1 MKNTRKF
8 AAMIAALTLSVC
20 SIAPMISSAAT
31 ASAGHT
37 LTITSYDNANHT
49 YEAYQIFSGTYNNGS
64 LTDIQWGDG
73 VKSANLIADLKN
85 DATLGTLF
93 ENCTSAQDVAD
104 VLSSEDVD
112 TGEKVFTHDSNLSQA
127 FAKVVGRNLTDVTS
141 GTYSNGTITG
151 LADGYYLG
159 QDASNPTIADNGANS
174 GAKTRFVIGV
184 VGTDM
189 EIISKSSA
197 PTVVKKVKEN
207 SDTGSDY
214 EWTHGEGTVVDE
226 DYNDVADYNIG
237 DDVPF
242 KLYGTLPSTYDDYEH
257 YYYKFSDELG
267 EEFTLAGNAE
277 FKISVNGERKITLT
291 LGRNG
296 KAYDSSLG
304 TDIFIDHHG
313 LLGANNEHSWGI
325 DITIED
331 IKKLAPNATDVI
343 TVEYVAKLNDKAV
356 IGLDGQING
365 VKLEYSNN
373 PNIEYVP
380 STGDEDYNSKESPE
394 SPKDDDDNVETGS
407 TPWDGVIVFTYGVD
421 IDKVKEDNTTK
432 LAGAKF
438 AIYKQVPLNESS
450 ATSGQIED
458 DTTLYKKVYLA
469 VDANGEVKELN
480 EAPTKD
486 TVVGSANGVW
496 ESNGTDNIEI
506 KGLDAGTYYIT
517 ELSAPAGYNKL
528 SEDITFVISPTITN
542 GEAEKRQSWIYSI
555 DKSTAKDALTGL
567 DIKYGNVSDTELGN
581 DAVGVTA
588 ESGKGTI
595 TIVNKKGAEL
605 PSTGGIGTTIFYLG
619 GGCMVA
625 VAGIFL
631 ITKKRMGKEEN

>member
-267 EEFTLAGNAE
+267 EEFTLADNAE

-291 LGRNG
+291 LGQNG

-438 AIYKQVPLNESS
+438 AIYKEVAAETGTP
-450 ATSGQIED
+450 
-458 DTTLYKKVYLA
+458 KKVYLA
-469 VDANGEVKELN
+469 VNVNGEVKELT
-480 EAPTKD
+480 ETPTTD
-486 TVVGSANGVW
+486 YLGPTNGVW
-496 ESNGTDNIEI
+496 ESNGIDNIEI

-517 ELSAPAGYNKL
+517 ELSAPTGYNKL
-528 SEDITFVISPTITN
+528 SEDIQFTISPTIMEN
-542 GEAEKRQSWIYSI
+542 RQSWIYST
-555 DKSTAKDALTGL
+555 DKSNAKDALTGL

-581 DAVGVTA
+581 DAVGVTV

-605 PSTGGIGTTIFYLG
+605 PSTGGIGTKIFYLG

>member
-1 MKNTRKF
+1 MKNTKKF

-438 AIYKQVPLNESS
+438 AIYKEVAAETGTP
-450 ATSGQIED
+450 
-458 DTTLYKKVYLA
+458 KKVYLA
-469 VDANGEVKELN
+469 VNVNGEVKELT
-480 EAPTKD
+480 ETPTTD
-486 TVVGSANGVW
+486 YLGPTNGVW
-496 ESNGTDNIEI
+496 ESNGIDNIEI

-517 ELSAPAGYNKL
+517 ELSAPTGYNKL
-528 SEDITFVISPTITN
+528 SEDIQFTISPTIMEN
-542 GEAEKRQSWIYSI
+542 RQSWIYST
-555 DKSTAKDALTGL
+555 DKFTAKDALTGL

-605 PSTGGIGTTIFYLG
+605 PSTGGIGTKIFYLG

>member
-1 MKNTRKF
+1 MKNTKKF

-93 ENCTSAQDVAD
+93 ENCTSAQYVAD

-267 EEFTLAGNAE
+267 EEFTLADNAE

-304 TDIFIDHHG
+304 TDIFIDHYG

-438 AIYKQVPLNESS
+438 AIYKEVAAETGTP
-450 ATSGQIED
+450 
-458 DTTLYKKVYLA
+458 KKVYLA
-469 VDANGEVKELN
+469 VNVNGEVKELT
-480 EAPTKD
+480 ETPTTD
-486 TVVGSANGVW
+486 YLGPTNGVW
-496 ESNGTDNIEI
+496 ESNGIDNIEI

-517 ELSAPAGYNKL
+517 ELSAPTGYNKL
-528 SEDITFVISPTITN
+528 SEDIQFTISPTIMEN
-542 GEAEKRQSWIYSI
+542 RQSWIYST

-605 PSTGGIGTTIFYLG
+605 PSTGGIGTKIFYLG

>member
-214 EWTHGEGTVVDE
+214 EWTHGEGTTVIDE

-257 YYYKFSDELG
+257 YYYQFTDNLG
-267 EEFTLAGNAE
+267 GEFTLAEGTE
-277 FKISVNGERKITLT
+277 FNISVNGERKITLT
-291 LGRNG
+291 LGQNG

-304 TDIFIDHHG
+304 TDIFIEHHG
-313 LLGANNEHSWGI
+313 SLGGNNEHSLG
-325 DITIED
+325 ITIED

-365 VKLEYSNN
+365 VTLKYSNN

-380 STGDEDYNSKESPE
+380 KTGDEDDNDKENPE
-394 SPKDDDDNVETGS
+394 SPGDEETGS

-450 ATSGQIED
+450 ATSGPIED

-542 GEAEKRQSWIYSI
+542 GEAENRQSWIYST

-595 TIVNKKGAEL
+595 TIVNKKGSEL

>member
-8 AAMIAALTLSVC
+8 AAMMAALTLSAC

-73 VKSANLIADLKN
+73 VKSANLIADLNN

-104 VLSSEDVD
+104 VLSSEDGS
-112 TGEKVFTHDSNLSQA
+112 TGEKVFKHDSNLTQA

-151 LADGYYLG
+151 LADGYYLV
-159 QDASNPTIADNGANS
+159 QDASNPTIANNGANS

-189 EIISKSSA
+189 EITSKSSA

-214 EWTHGEGTVVDE
+214 EWVHGEGTVVDE
-226 DYNDVADYNIG
+226 DYNDIADYNIG
-237 DDVPF
+237 DVVPF
-242 KLYGTLPSTYDDYEH
+242 KLYGTLPSTYADYEH
-257 YYYKFSDELG
+257 YYYKFTDNLG
-267 EEFTLAGNAE
+267 SEFTLADDAE
-277 FKISVNGERKITLT
+277 FNISVNGKSKIKLT
-291 LGRNG
+291 LGQNG

-304 TDIFIDHHG
+304 TDIFIDYYG
-313 LLGANNEHSWGI
+313 LLGVNNEQSWGI

-331 IKKLAPNATDVI
+331 IKKLAPNAEDVI
-343 TVEYVAKLNDKAV
+343 TVEYFAKLNDKAV

-380 STGDEDYNSKESPE
+380 STGDEDDNYKESPE
-394 SPKDDDDNVETGS
+394 SPGEYETGE

-450 ATSGQIED
+450 ATSGPIED

-469 VDANGEVKELN
+469 VDENGEVKELN

-542 GEAEKRQSWIYSI
+542 GEAEKRQSWIYST

-581 DAVGVTA
+581 DAIGITA

>member
-242 KLYGTLPSTYDDYEH
+242 KLYGTLPSTYADYEH
-257 YYYKFSDELG
+257 YYYQFTDNLG
-267 EEFTLAGNAE
+267 GEFTLAEYPE
-277 FKISVNGERKITLT
+277 FKISVNGEQKTILT
-291 LGRNG
+291 ADNEG
-296 KAYDSSLG
+296 KAYNGSLG
-304 TDIFIDHHG
+304 TDIFINISEKTEKI
-313 LLGANNEHSWGI
+313 NNVDVKTSNIE
-325 DITIED
+325 ITIED
-331 IKKLAPNATDVI
+331 IKQLAPNATDVI

-365 VKLEYSNN
+365 VTLKYSNN

-380 STGDEDYNSKESPE
+380 KTGDEDDNDKENPE
-394 SPKDDDDNVETGS
+394 SPGDEETGS

-421 IDKVKEDNTTK
+421 IDKVKEDKTK

-450 ATSGQIED
+450 ATSGPIED

-469 VDANGEVKELN
+469 VNANGEVKELN

-542 GEAEKRQSWIYSI
+542 GEAENRQSWIYSI
-555 DKSTAKDALTGL
+555 DKSSTAKDALTGL
-567 DIKYGNVSDTELGN
+567 DIKYGNVSDIELGN